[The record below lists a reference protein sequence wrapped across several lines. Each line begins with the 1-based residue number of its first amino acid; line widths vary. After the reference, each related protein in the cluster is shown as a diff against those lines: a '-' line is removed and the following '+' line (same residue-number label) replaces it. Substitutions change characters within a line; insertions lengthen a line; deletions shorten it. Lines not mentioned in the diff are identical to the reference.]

1 MNRVV
6 VLGSSG
12 AGKSTFS
19 RQLGALLGLPVIHL
33 DAHFWRTG
41 WVEPI
46 RKDWAAQQLDL
57 IQAPRWI
64 MDGNYGGT
72 LAIRLGVADTII
84 FIDLPHTLCLWRVL
98 KRRVMY
104 HGRSRPDMPA
114 GCPEAIDWEFI
125 RWTWRYPYDKRPM
138 LLRKLAA
145 LRATKQIIELRSTR
159 AVKQFLEKQKAQSE
173 KQMF

>member
-19 RQLGALLGLPVIHL
+19 RQLGALFDLPVVHL

-41 WVEPI
+41 WVEPA
-46 RKDWAAQQLDL
+46 RKDWAMQQLDL

-64 MDGNYGGT
+64 MDGNYSGT
-72 LAIRLGVADTII
+72 LSIRLGVADTII
-84 FIDLPHTLCLWRVL
+84 FIDLPHTLCTWRVL

-104 HGRSRPDMPA
+104 HGRSRPDVPA
-114 GCPEAIDWEFI
+114 DCPEAFDWEFI
-125 RWTWRYPYDKRPM
+125 RWTWRYPYDKRPT

-145 LRATKQIIELRSTR
+145 LQATKHIIHLRSTR
-159 AVKQFLEKQKAQSE
+159 TVKQFLERQKAATE
-173 KQMF
+173 KLIS